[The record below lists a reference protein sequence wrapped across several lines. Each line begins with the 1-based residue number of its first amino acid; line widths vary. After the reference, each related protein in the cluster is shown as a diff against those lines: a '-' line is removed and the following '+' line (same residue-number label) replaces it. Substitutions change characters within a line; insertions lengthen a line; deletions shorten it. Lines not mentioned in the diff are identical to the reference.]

1 VKSDIDIKDDVYML
15 LKDSELMKQVSGSL
29 SKTKRPNGST
39 KEDVVISV
47 LANQFAQ
54 SQEAYVNVNIYVAE
68 VSWDNQ
74 YIENSSRLR
83 TLCDISKEILSSV
96 HGDGYWIKLTE
107 QRTMEVEATNETL
120 INNKLL
126 YKKINE

>member
-1 VKSDIDIKDDVYML
+1 MKSDIDIKDDVYML

-68 VSWDNQ
+68 VSRNNQ
-74 YIENSSRLR
+74 YEENSSRLR